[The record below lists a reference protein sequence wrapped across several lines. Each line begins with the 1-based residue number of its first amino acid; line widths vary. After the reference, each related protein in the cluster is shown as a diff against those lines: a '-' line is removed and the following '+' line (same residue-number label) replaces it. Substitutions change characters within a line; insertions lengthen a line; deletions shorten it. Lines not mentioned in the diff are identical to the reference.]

1 MVKSVL
7 IGKRLRPVTAAAEVD
22 VKKDSMKVRFR
33 VAVPGINNRAVPMA
47 INAINPMTNC
57 KATGNWRERPNLA
70 TPLYRIT
77 RCRPLEA
84 PVFGLLDW
92 VAFVLLI
99 PGC

>member
-7 IGKRLRPVTAAAEVD
+7 IGKRLNPVTAAADVEVNRA
-22 VKKDSMKVRFR
+22 SMKESVR

-47 INAINPMTNC
+47 INTIKPTTSC

-70 TPLYRIT
+70 TPLNRIT
-77 RCRPLEA
+77 RCRPGEA
-84 PVFGLLDW
+84 LDSGFWDW
-92 VAFVLLI
+92 VDTVLLI